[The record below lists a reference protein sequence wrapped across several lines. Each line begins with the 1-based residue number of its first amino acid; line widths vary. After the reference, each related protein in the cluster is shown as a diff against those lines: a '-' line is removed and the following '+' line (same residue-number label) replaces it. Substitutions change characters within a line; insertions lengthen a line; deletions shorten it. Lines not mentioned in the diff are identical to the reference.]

1 MLIAGLLHVHA
12 KPDCDKNVTMCNGI
26 RKQKA
31 LYVAGKLKL

>member
-1 MLIAGLLHVHA
+1 MLIAWLLYVHA
-12 KPDCDKNVTMCNGI
+12 KPDCDTVPMCNRI

>member
-1 MLIAGLLHVHA
+1 MLIAGLLYVHA
-12 KPDCDKNVTMCNGI
+12 KPDCATVPMCNGI